1 MRTRTRYNRDREES
15 FDSDIESDIDFDLER
30 ISDEDIDEFLE
41 KDDGTEKEEGFW
53 NLQVI
58 AGLTMIAAGGGYL
71 AQLLG
76 FAWTAIDLSLLLPPL
91 FALSVLLIG
100 FGLINKR
107 SKKKKKAKKIEKKY
121 EKKRRKNVDV
131 RIEEINVGEEI
142 KKLQKSR
149 DKKISG
155 VSAGIAEYFGIDPT
169 LVRLLFVAGAIFGS
183 GASIPLYIIL
193 SIVLSEPKRKSA
205 QERIT
210 IIREKV

>member
-1 MRTRTRYNRDREES
+1 MRTRTRYNPQREETYDES
-15 FDSDIESDIDFDLER
+15 SDLDFDLEM

-41 KDDGTEKEEGFW
+41 KDDSDKEEGFW

-76 FAWTAIDLSLLLPPL
+76 FAWTSINLSLLLPPL

-107 SKKKKKAKKIEKKY
+107 SKKRKKEKKIEKKY
-121 EKKRRKNVDV
+121 EKRRRKNVDV
-131 RIEEINVGEEI
+131 RIEEINVEEEF

-169 LVRLLFVAGAIFGS
+169 LVRLLFVVGAIVGS

-193 SIVLSEPKRKSA
+193 SFVLGDPPRKNP

>member
-1 MRTRTRYNRDREES
+1 MRTRNRYNPEREETYDES
-15 FDSDIESDIDFDLER
+15 SDIDFDLET
-30 ISDEDIDEFLE
+30 ISDDDIDEFLE
-41 KDDGTEKEEGFW
+41 KDDGSEKEEGFW

-107 SKKKKKAKKIEKKY
+107 SKKRKKAKKIEKKY
-121 EKKRRKNVDV
+121 EKKRKKNVDV
-131 RIEEINVGEEI
+131 RIEEINVETEF

-193 SIVLSEPKRKSA
+193 SIVLGEPKRKSP